1 MEKGGIDFSQVEI
14 FILTDKDIRIELV
27 EFNKV

>member
-1 MEKGGIDFSQVEI
+1 MEKGVIDFSQVEI

-27 EFNKV
+27 EFNKD